1 MNRLNIKNI
10 CGIGAGYKGGL
21 TVSFIADQCPNIFI
35 NVFDLNEQRIKN
47 WNDPDFDKLPIYG
60 PGLGKL

>member
-1 MNRLNIKNI
+1 M
-10 CGIGAGYKGGL
+10 AGYKGGL